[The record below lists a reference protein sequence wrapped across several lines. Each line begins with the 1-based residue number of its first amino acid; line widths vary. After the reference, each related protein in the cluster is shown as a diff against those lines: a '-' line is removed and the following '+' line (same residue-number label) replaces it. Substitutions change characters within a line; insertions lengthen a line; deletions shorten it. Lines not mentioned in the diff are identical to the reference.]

1 MTESIVATTTGKVQG
16 STRND
21 IHVFKGIPYGA
32 PTGGSNRFRPPTLP
46 APWTGVRDALQ
57 FGASSPQPVGGMAGL
72 YAITGST
79 EREPESEDCLY
90 LNVWTPAVNDVND
103 SGKRP
108 VMFWCHGGG
117 FTMGSGSSGFYR
129 GTNLAR
135 RGDVVVVTVNHRLGP
150 LGYLYLGDIAGEEY
164 ASSGNVGMLDLVAAL
179 EWVRDNIAA
188 FGGDPGNVTIFGES
202 GGGAKVSTLLAMPAA
217 EGLFHRA
224 IVQSGPGLR
233 VMSREKATEHA
244 EKLLKALE
252 IAPGNRE
259 QLSAVPVEQ
268 IFAANARVNSN
279 GLRGWSPVLDGQ
291 VLSHH
296 PFDPVAPAISA
307 HVPLIIGTN
316 KDEATLFLLADK
328 ELATL
333 DETGLRA
340 RVQIMA
346 GDGDAVGRLIA
357 AYHHAYPQYSPSD
370 LFAAIMSDHMMRM
383 NSIMLA
389 ERKDAQRAAPVYM
402 YLFTYATSA
411 LDGRLK
417 SCHALEI
424 PFVFDNIERTDR
436 FTGTSPERF
445 PLAEKMSEAWMAFA
459 RNGAPTARELP
470 SWPAYNSEQR
480 HTMVFDT
487 TCRVE
492 DDPGGALREA
502 WNGIPIRSI
511 SE

>member
-1 MTESIVATTTGKVQG
+1 MTESIVATTAGKVQG
-16 STRND
+16 TTRNG
-21 IHVFKGIPYGA
+21 IHIFKGIPYGA
-32 PTGGSNRFRPPTLP
+32 PTGGSNRFRPPTP
-46 APWTGVRDALQ
+46 PVPWTGVRDALQ
-57 FGASSPQPVGGMAGL
+57 YGASSPQPAGGMAAL

-79 EREPESEDCLY
+79 ERELESEDCLY
-90 LNVWTPAVNDVND
+90 LNVWTPAVNDGNNG
-103 SGKRP
+103 GKRP

-135 RGDVVVVTVNHRLGP
+135 RGDVVVTMNHRLGP

-164 ASSGNVGMLDLVAAL
+164 AASGNVGMLDLVMAL
-179 EWVRDNIAA
+179 EWVRDNIGA
-188 FGGDPGNVTIFGES
+188 FGGNPGNVTIFGES
-202 GGGAKVSTLLAMPAA
+202 GGGAKVSTLLAMPTAQ
-217 EGLFHRA
+217 GLFHRA

-233 VMSREKATEHA
+233 VMSREKATEHTG
-244 EKLLKALE
+244 KLLKALE
-252 IAPGNRE
+252 IAPGNSE

-268 IFAANARVNSN
+268 IFAANAQVNRN

-291 VLSHH
+291 VLPHH
-296 PFDPVAPAISA
+296 PFDPVASAISA
-307 HVPLIIGTN
+307 DVPLIIGTN

-328 ELATL
+328 ESATL

-340 RVQIMA
+340 RVQVMA
-346 GDGDAVGRLIA
+346 GDAADRLIA
-357 AYHHAYPQYSPSD
+357 TYHHVYPQYSPAD
-370 LFAAIMSDHMMRM
+370 LCAALMSDHMMRM
-383 NSIMLA
+383 NSITLA

-402 YLFTYATSA
+402 YLFTYETPA

-424 PFVFDNIERTDR
+424 PFVFDNVDRTDR
-436 FTGTSPERF
+436 FTGTSSERF

-459 RNGAPTARELP
+459 RDGVPFARELP
-470 SWPAYNSEQR
+470 PWPAYNREQR
-480 HTMVFDT
+480 HTMIFGT

-492 DDPGGALREA
+492 DDPGSALREA
-502 WNGIPIRSI
+502 WSGIPIRSL